1 MITLQSVVR
10 YPATNA
16 VAAVWIEAGT
26 PIKCHTYADAQMQRF
41 RDDAAAFGT
50 SLAAYES
57 LIAEVES
64 NITPYVPPPPPV
76 PTSLTM
82 KQARLALLDAGLLD
96 SVDPAIAAIPDLTQ
110 RKAAQISWEF
120 ANTVDRADPIVAM
133 LAAGFGLDESALDA
147 LFVAGAAL

>member
-1 MITLQSVVR
+1 MQTYTFHADGIWLVR
-10 YPATNA
+10 SHDGALVSQENQAYIDWLAEGN
-16 VAAVWIEAGT
+16 T
-26 PIKCHTYADAQMQRF
+26 P
-41 RDDAAAFGT
+41 
-50 SLAAYES
+50 E
-57 LIAEVES
+57 
-64 NITPYVPPPPPV
+64 PYVPPPPPV

-133 LAAGFGLDESALDA
+133 LAAGFGLDEEALDG